1 MSYTCIACSETTM
14 GIFLGKEKALV
25 LLFEMSEEQRDV
37 FLYSLG
43 STITMVSLSS
53 ICFLSSCIFNKTR
66 LSITVGGGINI
77 FFFIC
82 SILSF
87 FGSEALTPTI
97 RIEAMGYFRYFTI
110 MSLNN
115 GVCVMNSNL
124 TLFIIELICL
134 LLISVGCYIGGIV
147 IFNKKDLP
155 L

>member
-1 MSYTCIACSETTM
+1 MPLSINNFVNSTNPNPYAFPFTTAI
-14 GIFLGKEKALV
+14 IFT
-25 LLFEMSEEQRDV
+25 
-37 FLYSLG
+37 FLP
-43 STITMVSLSS
+43 LSS
-53 ICFLSSCIFNKTR
+53 GPFISVC
-66 LSITVGGGINI
+66 
-77 FFFIC
+77 FFIC

-115 GVCVMNSNL
+115 GVCVMNGNL